1 MELIDEI
8 LSFLHRYKSK
18 LIILFII
25 FILLIYS
32 IISMDMYL
40 IIVTVEIFLIY
51 IIEIISEAVG
61 HPLLGEKKLLELFI
75 STILFI
81 IIFIVSYPLLD
92 SNIDNNIYRLFVI
105 LYINWF
111 FFTNVIINYSL
122 KNDLG
127 HQQTLYTQ

>member
-18 LIILFII
+18 LIVLFII

-122 KNDLG
+122 KNDLA